1 MSSGSQV
8 PPSLE
13 RTWAGAVSLSAV
25 RAYLT
30 GGTGFVG
37 AWLLRH
43 LADAG
48 DTAIAPGPEVDVT
61 DPALFAPDLRE
72 ASPDVVYHLAA
83 LTHVGRS
90 WSEPSETFRVNAMG
104 TLNVLE
110 AAARCDVPPV
120 VVLVSSAEVYGPA
133 RDGTP
138 LDEQAE
144 LRPVTPY
151 AASKVAAEFLGLQ
164 AFLGK
169 GLRVVR
175 ARPFNHVG
183 PGQADDFV
191 VSALARRMVE
201 AELGKTGI
209 VRVGNLAASRDFT
222 DVRDVVRAYRLLA
235 SEGAGGEAYNVCSG
249 SAISIAALAQQMA
262 GLLSCDVKLV
272 EDPALFR
279 PVEVPVLLGDCSK
292 LEAATGW
299 RPEIGLATTLSDV
312 VAYWRG
318 RLA

>member
-1 MSSGSQV
+1 M
-8 PPSLE
+8 
-13 RTWAGAVSLSAV
+13 

-43 LADAG
+43 LADSG
-48 DTAIAPGPEVDVT
+48 DTATAPGPEVDVT
-61 DPALFAPDLRE
+61 DPALLAADLQG
-72 ASPDVVYHLAA
+72 ATADVVYHLAA
-83 LTHVGRS
+83 LTHVGHS
-90 WSEPSETFRVNAMG
+90 WNDPSETFRVNAMG
-104 TLNVLE
+104 TLNLLE
-110 AAARCDVPPV
+110 AAARCEVPPV

-133 RDGTP
+133 SDGAP

-183 PGQADDFV
+183 PGQSDDFV

-201 AELGKTGI
+201 AELGKLGT

-235 SEGAGGEAYNVCSG
+235 DSGLGGEAYNVCSG
-249 SAISIAALAQQMA
+249 NAISIAALAEQMA
-262 GLLSCDVKLV
+262 GLLSCEIKLV

-279 PVEVPVLLGDCSK
+279 PVEVPVLVGDCSK

-299 RPEIGLATTLSDV
+299 HPEIGLTKTLTDV
-312 VAYWRG
+312 VEYWRQ

>member
-1 MSSGSQV
+1 M
-8 PPSLE
+8 
-13 RTWAGAVSLSAV
+13 

-43 LADAG
+43 LADSG
-48 DTAIAPGPEVDVT
+48 DTATAPGPEVDVT
-61 DPALFAPDLRE
+61 DPALLGADLQ
-72 ASPDVVYHLAA
+72 AAGADVVYHLAA
-83 LTHVGRS
+83 LTHVGHS
-90 WSEPSETFRVNAMG
+90 WNDPSETFRVNAMG
-104 TLNVLE
+104 TLNLLE
-110 AAARCDVPPV
+110 AAAHCEVPPV

-133 RDGTP
+133 SDGAP

-183 PGQADDFV
+183 PGQSDDFV

-201 AELGKTGI
+201 AELGKLGT

-235 SEGAGGEAYNVCSG
+235 DSGLGGEAYNVCSG
-249 SAISIAALAQQMA
+249 KAISIAALAEQMA
-262 GLLSCDVKLV
+262 GLLSCEIKLV

-279 PVEVPVLLGDCSK
+279 PVEVPVLVGDCSK

-299 RPEIGLATTLSDV
+299 HPEIGLTKTLTDV
-312 VAYWRG
+312 VEYWRQ

>member
-1 MSSGSQV
+1 
-8 PPSLE
+8 
-13 RTWAGAVSLSAV
+13 V

-37 AWLLRH
+37 AWLLAH
-43 LADAG
+43 LAEMG
-48 DTAIAPGPEVDVT
+48 DTALAPGPEVDVT
-61 DPALFAPDLRE
+61 DLALIGPDVEAAAPD
-72 ASPDVVYHLAA
+72 VIYHLAA
-83 LTHVGRS
+83 LTHVGLS
-90 WSEPSETFRVNAMG
+90 WSEPAETFRVNAVG
-104 TLNVLE
+104 TLNLLE
-110 AAARCDVPPV
+110 AAARCPAPPV

-133 RDGTP
+133 PDAEP
-138 LDEQAE
+138 LDEHAE

-164 AFLGK
+164 AFLGR

-183 PGQADDFV
+183 PGQSDGFV

-201 AELGKTGI
+201 AELGKTGT

-235 SEGAGGEAYNVCSG
+235 TGGTAGEAYNLCSG
-249 SAISIAALAQQMA
+249 RAVSIAALAAQMA
-262 GLLSCDVKLV
+262 ELLSCEVHLV
-272 EDPALFR
+272 EDPSLFR
-279 PVEVPVLLGDCSK
+279 PVEVPVVLGDASK

-299 RPEIGLATTLSDV
+299 RPEIPLATTLADV
-312 VAYWRG
+312 VAYWRA
-318 RLA
+318 RLS

>member
-1 MSSGSQV
+1 M
-8 PPSLE
+8 
-13 RTWAGAVSLSAV
+13 

-30 GGTGFVG
+30 GGSGFVG

-43 LADAG
+43 LTDVG
-48 DTAIAPGPEVDVT
+48 DTTFAPGPETDVT
-61 DPALFAPDLRE
+61 DLGLLGADMAA

-83 LTHVGRS
+83 LTHVGQS
-90 WSEPSETFRVNAMG
+90 WNEPAETFRVNAIG
-104 TLNVLE
+104 TLNTLE
-110 AAARCDVPPV
+110 AAERCEVPPV

-133 RDGTP
+133 SGDEA
-138 LDEQAE
+138 LDEHAE

-151 AASKVAAEFLGLQ
+151 AASKVAAEFLGVQ
-164 AFLGK
+164 AFLGR

-183 PGQADDFV
+183 PGQSENFV

-201 AELGKTGI
+201 AELSKTAT

-235 SEGAGGEAYNVCSG
+235 TDGVPGEVYNVCSG
-249 SAISIAALAQQMA
+249 RAISIAELAKLMA
-262 GLLSCDVKLV
+262 GLLSYEVELV

-279 PVEVPVLLGDCSK
+279 PVEVPVLLGDASK
-292 LEAATGW
+292 LVAATGW
-299 RPEIGLATTLSDV
+299 RPTIELSRTLSDV
-312 VAYWRG
+312 LDSWRE
-318 RLA
+318 LLS

>member
-1 MSSGSQV
+1 M
-8 PPSLE
+8 
-13 RTWAGAVSLSAV
+13 

-43 LADAG
+43 LADSG
-48 DTAIAPGPEVDVT
+48 DTATAPGPEVD
-61 DPALFAPDLRE
+61 
-72 ASPDVVYHLAA
+72 YHLAA
-83 LTHVGRS
+83 LTHVGHS
-90 WSEPSETFRVNAMG
+90 WNDPSETFRVNAMG
-104 TLNVLE
+104 TLNLLE
-110 AAARCDVPPV
+110 AAARCEVPPV

-133 RDGTP
+133 SDGAP

-183 PGQADDFV
+183 PGQSDDFV

-201 AELGKTGI
+201 AELGKLGT

-235 SEGAGGEAYNVCSG
+235 DSGLGGEAYNVCSG
-249 SAISIAALAQQMA
+249 NAISIAALAEQMA
-262 GLLSCDVKLV
+262 GLLSCEIKLV

-279 PVEVPVLLGDCSK
+279 PVEVPVLVGDCSK

-299 RPEIGLATTLSDV
+299 HPEIGLTKTLTDV
-312 VAYWRG
+312 VEYWRQ